1 MTIDG
6 LIILDHTGRPII
18 QSNFA
23 SSPAYPLLHID
34 AVNDALAK
42 SPAGAVDPVLYV
54 SGPSGPSACCH
65 VACNGLRFLCPVS
78 GEVDPLFVFAFIQT
92 FVDILRDYFGDL
104 SAASIRENFDIV
116 YQLLEEVIDDG
127 YPLTTELN
135 ALRDIVLPPTF
146 LKKVISVAGITGLSK
161 ATGHPFSSP
170 IPWRKAG
177 LRYNNNEIKFD
188 VIEDLDAIV
197 NKNGSV
203 VTSTVW
209 GKVQARSHLSGVP
222 DLLMTFTNPQVLT
235 DCSFHPCVRLQR
247 WTRDKSLS
255 FVPPDG
261 AFVLMEYRYTP
272 PNAALTASSQ
282 ANIPLPIAL
291 KSSVT
296 LTEGG
301 GTLDLTLTSRMGI
314 AMQSATVELFLGS
327 GAQSAN
333 FMVSGGGSWN
343 FDPKTLILRWT
354 ISPVPSSSSHT
365 LRGSFTSSETVP
377 RIGSALKATYE
388 IQPHSYSG
396 LKVDQ
401 LKVSGEQY
409 KTYKGVRLRA
419 GGSIEFRW

>member
-1 MTIDG
+1 MAIDG
-6 LIILDHTGRPII
+6 LIILDNTG

-23 SSPAYPLLHID
+23 STPAYPLLHID

-42 SPAGAVDPVLYV
+42 SPTAGVEPVLYV
-54 SGPSGPSACCH
+54 SGPNGPSACCH
-65 VACNGLRFLCPVS
+65 VACNGLRFLCPAS
-78 GEVDPLFVFAFIQT
+78 GEVDPLFVFSFIQT
-92 FVDILRDYFGDL
+92 FVDILKDYFGEL
-104 SAASIRENFDIV
+104 SAAVIRDNFDIV

-127 YPLTTELN
+127 FPLTTELN

-161 ATGHPFSSP
+161 ATSHPFSSP

-188 VIEDLDAIV
+188 VVEDLDAIV
-197 NKNGSV
+197 HQNGTI
-203 VTSTVW
+203 VTSAVW
-209 GKVQARSHLSGVP
+209 GKIQARSHLSGVP

-261 AFVLMEYRYTP
+261 GFTLMEYRYLP
-272 PNAALTASSQ
+272 PNAALASSAQ
-282 ANIPLPIAL
+282 ANVQLPIAL
-291 KSSVT
+291 KPTVSI
-296 LTEGG
+296 TENG
-301 GTLDLTLTSRMGI
+301 GTLDLSLTSRMGI
-314 AMQSATVELFLGS
+314 AMQTVAVEIYLGS

-343 FDPKTLILRWT
+343 FDPRTLILRWEVT
-354 ISPVPSSSSHT
+354 PVPSSSTHT
-365 LRGSFTSSETVP
+365 LRGSFTSSEATP
-377 RIGSALKATYE
+377 RIGSAFKATY
-388 IQPHSYSG
+388 QMQGHSYTG

-401 LKVSGEQY
+401 LKVAGEQY

-419 GGSIEFRW
+419 GGSLEFRW